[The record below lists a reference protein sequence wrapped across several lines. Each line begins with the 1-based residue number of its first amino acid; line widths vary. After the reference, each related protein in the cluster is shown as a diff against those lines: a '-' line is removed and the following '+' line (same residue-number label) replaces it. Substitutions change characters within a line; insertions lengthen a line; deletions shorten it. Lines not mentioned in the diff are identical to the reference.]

1 MHKVEESANKDANEI
16 TNPLGRNG
24 FKEWHECSNPS
35 HSAKTETLKPQR
47 FRGFLLQL
55 LGFLDIGVN
64 TVIVNLTLWLL
75 I

>member
-1 MHKVEESANKDANEI
+1 MHKASADVNGIVNRIANQ
-16 TNPLGRNG
+16 LGRNG
-24 FKEWHECSNPS
+24 FKEWPECSNPS

-55 LGFLDIGVN
+55 LGFLDFAIN
-64 TVIVNLTLWLL
+64 TVVVKLTLSLL